1 MDFPTHPFYSPFHH
15 QPPPTTSNTR
25 LKTFLAPPTYVPTH
39 MQHHSLMHVCYDHSN
54 KNHCI
59 TLLTYSFT
67 IINIIHF
74 INSSIHYILI
84 QFIIHIAFN
93 ISIYKS
99 DIKTLFYFLNSFYA
113 SLLTFIC
120 CDLVFDYEILWCK
133 KSHEVQMNYL
143 RVHGW

>member
-25 LKTFLAPPTYVPTH
+25 LRAFLAPPTYVPTH

-93 ISIYKS
+93 ISIQHSYLVQFHINS
-99 DIKTLFYFLNSFYA
+99 SFISFSPSMNSQIVHLHLMRFFAPQDLIIKHQIAT
-113 SLLTFIC
+113 
-120 CDLVFDYEILWCK
+120 YEC
-133 KSHEVQMNYL
+133 Q
-143 RVHGW
+143 